1 MPFSLC
7 SSPATFPFRPL
18 AASAAPT
25 TTSVCV
31 AAGHDLLDLVRAIRN
46 ICEHWFD
53 VRDRRAGAV
62 QALTGWGEA
71 DMRRG
76 FESEVARGMQ
86 AAAVSRCFLGPFAE
100 LLLVFEFA
108 KAWGSV

>member
-1 MPFSLC
+1 M
-7 SSPATFPFRPL
+7 
-18 AASAAPT
+18 
-25 TTSVCV
+25 CV

-53 VRDRRAGAV
+53 ARDRRAEAV

-76 FESEVARGMQ
+76 FESDAARGMQ
-86 AAAVSRCFLGPFAE
+86 AAAVSRYFFGPFAE
-100 LLLVFEFA
+100 LLLVFEFS
-108 KAWGSV
+108 KAWGATE